1 VSDGV
6 LLDVRSLDVRRGRRT
21 VLTGV
26 ALALRAGE
34 VAHVT
39 GANGSGKTSL
49 LRAVA
54 GLAPAPRG
62 TVRRGAACAFVPE
75 KVLLVPALRCGEWL
89 GAMRRLRG
97 EPPVDWPLAVAAAGL
112 DPDVLHRR
120 SSALSKGTIQ
130 RLALLD
136 ALHAST
142 PTLLLDEP
150 FSGLDTDAR
159 TWLATA
165 LHARTAT
172 GAAVLLTDPSGAT
185 GERLAPTLVLRLE
198 GGRCV
203 AEAGA
208 VAGTGARA
216 PSAGGRA
223 GGAGD
228 AGAARVSFSGD
239 ASPHAA
245 VASLRLVASHG
256 DGRRCD
262 EQVARADIDDRLR
275 ALLDGGWHIEQVA
288 P

>member
-62 TVRRGAACAFVPE
+62 AVQRRAPCAFVPE
-75 KVLLVPALRCGEWL
+75 KVLLAPALRCGEWL

-120 SSALSKGTIQ
+120 SAALSKGTIQ

-136 ALHAST
+136 ALHASA

-165 LHARTAT
+165 LHTRTTT
-172 GAAVLLTDPSGAT
+172 GAAILLTDHSGAT
-185 GERLAPTLVLRLE
+185 TERLAPTLLLRLE

-203 AEAGA
+203 AETVAA
-208 VAGTGARA
+208 AGTGARA
-216 PSAGGRA
+216 PSPGGPP
-223 GGAGD
+223 GD
-228 AGAARVSFSGD
+228 ARPRVAA
-239 ASPHAA
+239 AS
-245 VASLRLVASHG
+245 VRLVASHA
-256 DGRRCD
+256 DGRWCD
-262 EQVARADIDDRLR
+262 EQVAGADVDARLR
-275 ALLDGGWHIEQVA
+275 ALLDDGWHIEQVA